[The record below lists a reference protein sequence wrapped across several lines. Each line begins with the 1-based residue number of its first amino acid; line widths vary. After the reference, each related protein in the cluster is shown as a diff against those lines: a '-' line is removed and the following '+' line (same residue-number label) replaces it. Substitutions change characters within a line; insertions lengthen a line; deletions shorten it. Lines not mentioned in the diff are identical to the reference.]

1 MTRIHKLPTIA
12 LAAVLAV
19 GLLACG
25 KDVAAA
31 PPAEA
36 PATTAAPAEAPTT
49 TAAPAPAATLV
60 PPTAS
65 APDGSVTVSQQQA
78 AKSAEH
84 YLKYQSFSR
93 SGLVSQLLYEGF
105 SAEDA
110 EYGVSVVTVDWNEQ
124 AAKSAAHY
132 LKYQSFSA
140 SGLTD
145 QLVYEGFTAE
155 QAAYGV
161 STTGL

>member
-49 TAAPAPAATLV
+49 TAV

-84 YLKYQSFSR
+84 YLKYHSFSR

-105 SAEDA
+105 TAEDA